1 MAHQKREH
9 LRVLA
14 DGWGQQTTGSVFCAD
29 SSLRYI
35 YESASASAS
44 FALSVASPVLAPS
57 AATKRRDVSHVLVP
71 SKQVATWNGPSATLG
86 ASTADAR
93 ESQCVN
99 DHHVA
104 VARACHAIAEQ
115 TRASPPCG
123 YECSVCFSANAVAQ
137 LSNCGHTF
145 HPQCFLRWFR
155 STPTC
160 PLCRA
165 PVDTIEAVAFGPQPT
180 ELDALMAEMDP
191 DDALLGPAADQLM
204 SFFETEL
211 DTDME
216 LVALEAL
223 STAPA
228 DSIELTL
235 EPDEGMVQEATPMDI
250 DLTRERGVRDCF
262 EDSMQRMDAVAMPQQ
277 FLPAAST
284 VPNYWNVLHQ
294 GTTVSAVPLGGAPPR
309 MVHIVPKMDGKTIP
323 DSMGTS
329 AGTMELAGNRQ
340 VRSVYD
346 DHYHHEAVGGRALA
360 SAATTRVVSCRCTG
374 GCKNGRCACV
384 KEGGMCGIS
393 CRCTSCKNP
402 YLMVKAAGAD
412 IEALLKDDCF
422 MHNVSKTRD
431 MVRRLQEPVVVPCCA
446 RTIKVVECVQGYTC
460 EVCTQRYDFSWCTT
474 KLLASERTPRN
485 HCAICRR
492 CCDHRDVHCHDCG
505 RCYFAGVV
513 ASLPCPCKEALGHK
527 KHREA
532 MAKDK
537 SDDAEEEAE
546 GECCIM

>member
-1 MAHQKREH
+1 MTSKKHEQ

-35 YESASASAS
+35 YESASTSSSSRSLPLPTRAFST
-44 FALSVASPVLAPS
+44 
-57 AATKRRDVSHVLVP
+57 TKDFDVSHVTVP
-71 SKQVATWNGPSATLG
+71 PNHLFRGNTRCAPFGGIDA
-86 ASTADAR
+86 ASG
-93 ESQCVN
+93 ESQCVD
-99 DHHVA
+99 DHQVA
-104 VARACHAIAEQ
+104 IARACHAIVLE
-115 TRASPPCG
+115 TRLKPPSFQ
-123 YECSVCFSANAVAQ
+123 ECSVCFSANAVAQ
-137 LSNCGHTF
+137 LSLCGHTF

-155 STPTC
+155 SNPTC

-165 PVDTIEAVAFGPQPT
+165 PVDKIHEVASPVFDQQQN
-180 ELDALMAEMDP
+180 ELDVLMAEMDQ
-191 DDALLGPAADQLM
+191 DDDPLRVGNADQLM
-204 SFFETEL
+204 SLFETEL

-223 STAPA
+223 GSAPA
-228 DSIELTL
+228 DSIELTF
-235 EPDEGMVQEATPMDI
+235 EPGEMADETMDM
-250 DLTRERGVRDCF
+250 DLKQHVIIGDQYEETMNTTDPLAI
-262 EDSMQRMDAVAMPQQ
+262 QQQ
-277 FLPAAST
+277 FPPAST
-284 VPNYWNVLHQ
+284 IPNYWNVLNQ
-294 GTTVSAVPLGGAPPR
+294 GTTGSAVPLEVAPQR
-309 MVHIVPKMDGKTIP
+309 MVHIVPKVEDKTLP
-323 DSMGTS
+323 DSVAVSSRTIER
-329 AGTMELAGNRQ
+329 TGNRQ
-340 VRSVYD
+340 TGPAYN
-346 DHYHHEAVGGRALA
+346 DHLYHEAVAGRA
-360 SAATTRVVSCRCTG
+360 VSCRCTG

-384 KEGGMCGIS
+384 KEGGMCGVS

-412 IEALLKDDCF
+412 INALLKDNCF

-431 MVRRLQEPVVVPCCA
+431 MVRRLQEPVKVPCCDS
-446 RTIKVVECVQGYTC
+446 TIKVVECVQGYTC
-460 EVCTQRYDFSWCTT
+460 ELCNRRYDFSWCTT

-513 ASLPCPCKEALGHK
+513 ASLPCPCKEALSHR

-537 SDDAEEEAE
+537 TEEAEEEAE